1 MANGKKRKKSHRS
14 PDWRPT
20 IKPQE
25 TRAAKRV
32 AAIKGFPIWGAAAL
46 ASNLGML
53 LLGGL
58 IPVLLAVGAC
68 AMELW
73 IIRKDIPTENKVLY
87 CILTFIASWV
97 LWFVLMMGYQM
108 IFG

>member
-1 MANGKKRKKSHRS
+1 MAYGKKRKKSHRS

-20 IKPQE
+20 VKPQE

-32 AAIKGFPIWGAAAL
+32 EEIKRFPIWGAAAL

-68 AMELW
+68 ALDLW
-73 IIRKDIPTENKVLY
+73 IIRREIPTENKVLY
-87 CILTFIASWV
+87 CILTFIGSWL
-97 LWFVLMMGYQM
+97 LWFVLMVGYQA